1 MKRAFYGFF
10 SIGLTAI
17 LITVILKPRNNLIP
31 ARMFIYMLVWVLIL
45 YGIRWGIG
53 MVESFLRSRHV
64 DLGRF
69 SRRALLLYVVLYGIL
84 LYVVSLIL
92 RSYPVT
98 DYGSVYE
105 TAYHLAVGETVEDWQ
120 YFSMWTNNLGSLTIL
135 TFCMKLGIFL
145 GFSDPYYLVLAMNV
159 LQVTLVLVC
168 IFYLMGKLGSGGAAA
183 QWFAVAV
190 YSLWTPIWAC
200 TNAFYSDQLSFG
212 GSIMAVTLLVYG
224 CGVQGFRRWGA
235 IMGAGLIWGVS
246 IAAKATSAIAL
257 VALIFTL
264 IMTRAARIWKE
275 LLTLG
280 LVMVLTVGSLS
291 AVSDTYP
298 SKTEEYRLKFPTE
311 YWIAL
316 GLMGDGTYGA
326 NIDFIEECYI
336 SPNADSRRE
345 LCIQKIREHWGSLFQ
360 GEHLADKASVNFG
373 DGGISPT
380 SHIYPYQESLL
391 WHWVY
396 WDGDYFWK
404 YACLST
410 GFFYAVLL
418 LMLVGAAMRVFGHGS
433 PLEAETAG
441 KQVCAANDIN
451 DGLLTDSDD
460 RGMRANL
467 TFMIYL
473 TVFGAFLF
481 LMLWEAQNKQLYN
494 QIPWMTLAAVCGLE
508 SVRECVTIGLYSRQE
523 TAGMPPAP

>member
-1 MKRAFYGFF
+1 MKRVFYGIS
-10 SIGLTAI
+10 SISLIAI
-17 LITVILKPRNNLIP
+17 LITVIFKPQNNLIP
-31 ARMFIYMLVWVLIL
+31 ARMFLYMLVWVLIL
-45 YGIRWGIG
+45 CGIRWGIG
-53 MVESFLRSRHV
+53 MLEKFLKNRSV

-69 SRRALLLYVVLYGIL
+69 SRRGLILYAVVYGIS

-105 TAYHLAVGETVEDWQ
+105 AAYQLAMGQAVDDWD
-120 YFSMWTNNLGSLTIL
+120 YFSMWTNNLNPLTIL
-135 TFCMKLGIFL
+135 TFCMKLGVFL
-145 GFSDPYYLVLAMNV
+145 GFSDPYYFVLAINV
-159 LQVTLVLVC
+159 LQMTFVLVC
-168 IFYLMGKLGSGGAAA
+168 IFYLMGKIGSGGAAT
-183 QWFAVAV
+183 QWFAVFV
-190 YSLWTPIWAC
+190 YTLWTPIWAC

-212 GSIMAVTLLVYG
+212 GSIIAVVLLVYG
-224 CGVQGFRRWGA
+224 CGVQSWRKWCA
-235 IMGAGLIWGVS
+235 IIGAGLIWGVS

-264 IMTRAARIWKE
+264 IFARDGHGTAERHLVNVTRIWKE

-280 LVMVLTVGSLS
+280 VVMVLTVGSLS
-291 AVSDTYP
+291 AISDSYP
-298 SKTEEYRLKFPTE
+298 SKAKEYRLKFPTE

-316 GLMGDGTYGA
+316 GLMENGTYGA
-326 NIDFIEECYI
+326 NEDFIEECYL
-336 SPNADSRRE
+336 SQNVDERRE
-345 LCIQKIREHWGSLFQ
+345 LCIQKIRENWKNLFQ
-360 GEHLADKASVNFG
+360 GEHLVDKASVIFG
-373 DGGISPT
+373 DGSISPT
-380 SHIYPYQESLL
+380 SHIYPYRESLL

-418 LMLVGAAMRVFGHGS
+418 LMLVGEVLRAFGHGS
-433 PLEAETAG
+433 SLGVNAG
-441 KQVCAANDIN
+441 EEC
-451 DGLLTDSDD
+451 
-460 RGMRANL
+460 L

-473 TVFGAFLF
+473 TVFGTFLF

-508 SVRECVTIGLYSRQE
+508 RVVVISKGRFAYVGQGSTTIE
-523 TAGMPPAP
+523 